1 MYLWDIDRNERNEDE
16 TGKSVRQYILN
27 IFTADSSALFDRSL
41 NIQWFPIP
49 RNKKIKNAQKTSTS
63 LIQVYSVLL
72 IYWNKVMNQR
82 TPSPSM
88 LWLKDSSCP

>member
-41 NIQWFPIP
+41 NIQ
-49 RNKKIKNAQKTSTS
+49 
-63 LIQVYSVLL
+63 
-72 IYWNKVMNQR
+72 
-82 TPSPSM
+82 
-88 LWLKDSSCP
+88 